1 MISEAGQSIHLNVFA
16 AVVHGNCAWQW
27 GWSTLDKQCA
37 VKSGFMQGVPCINQQ
52 AVKNLWMEKNVLACR
67 NTKETCGKHNVTL
80 VGSQLCSL
88 LLKVV
93 WSCMWLPSVFEGPRK
108 SKLYPRA
115 SISLIFPILSCT
127 TRSSSLESSFSL
139 CLFDLG
145 GVVCNQYACQIDE
158 FLDGVPK
165 IYMLSISCISF
176 ISSPSSPRIVMTSRL
191 TKRDDMFLGN
201 CLCAVR

>member
-1 MISEAGQSIHLNVFA
+1 
-16 AVVHGNCAWQW
+16 
-27 GWSTLDKQCA
+27 
-37 VKSGFMQGVPCINQQ
+37 MQGVPCINQQ

-108 SKLYPRA
+108 SKLHPPA

-158 FLDGVPK
+158 FLDGVPT
-165 IYMLSISCISF
+165 IYIYYILHIIHIFSIQSKDRHDITVDKARWYVSWQLFMCSACA
-176 ISSPSSPRIVMTSRL
+176 SQRQLYTTMCRIRFQD
-191 TKRDDMFLGN
+191 RGHEID
-201 CLCAVR
+201 